1 MTYCKILFY
10 IRQLIF
16 HRVISSLD
24 LLLLQIIFTL
34 GSDSNSE
41 LMLSK
46 MMVNKTADTIPVN
59 CVLQLTFIWTML
71 RDIDAVEGT
80 LLKKDPTTLEMP

>member
-1 MTYCKILFY
+1 MKKNKS
-10 IRQLIF
+10 IRDKKD
-16 HRVISSLD
+16 VCNISSLD

-34 GSDSNSE
+34 GRDSNTE

>member
-1 MTYCKILFY
+1 
-10 IRQLIF
+10 
-16 HRVISSLD
+16 
-24 LLLLQIIFTL
+24 
-34 GSDSNSE
+34 
-41 LMLSK
+41 